1 MSEIFLYPQ
10 LRVERSIQQA
20 GKRAQKHLQWY
31 KNYLDPFLN
40 SFLDEKLAEASKIHP
55 ESTVLVEE
63 IRRFVAA
70 GGKRVRPAFAYAA
83 YISSGGRSLEAILYA
98 SASLE
103 LLHAFALIHDDIID
117 NSNLRR
123 GKPSVHKVFEDFH
136 IKRGLKGDEKNFGL
150 SSAILAGDLAL
161 TFADELLN
169 TAPFP
174 SERIRRA
181 KRYYDLMKQQVICGQ
196 YLDVLVPLKKEVTE
210 KDILTILEYK
220 TAKYTVER
228 PLHIGAALA
237 GAETVDFKIFSSY
250 GVPLGQSFQM
260 QDDIMGTFSTA
271 EKIGKPV
278 DSDIKEGKQTML
290 VVKAYEFAKRS
301 ERKFLDNVLGDDA
314 ASDKDIE
321 GVREIIRNSGALTYC
336 QELSNILIKKAKKS
350 IEKVRFEEE
359 GKKFLLEAADY
370 LLTRS
375 M

>member
-10 LRVERSIQQA
+10 LRVDISIQQA
-20 GKRAQKHLQWY
+20 SKRAQKHLQWY

-63 IRRFVAA
+63 IRRFIAA

-117 NSNLRR
+117 NSDLRR
-123 GKPSVHKVFEDFH
+123 GKPSVHKVFEYFH
-136 IKRGLKGDEKNFGL
+136 KRRGLKGDGKNFGL
-150 SSAILAGDLAL
+150 SSAILAGDLAI

-174 SERIRRA
+174 AERIRRA
-181 KRYYDLMKQQVICGQ
+181 KQYYDLMKKQVIYGQ

-210 KDILTILEYK
+210 KDVLTIIEYK

-237 GAETVDFKIFSSY
+237 GAEEDDFKIFSSY
-250 GVPLGQSFQM
+250 GIPLGQSFQM
-260 QDDIMGTFSTA
+260 QDDIMGTFSNA

-290 VVKAYEFAKRS
+290 VVKAYEFSKKE
-301 ERKFLDNVLGDDA
+301 ERKFLDNVMGNNK

-336 QELSNILIKKAKKS
+336 QELSNILIKRAKKS
-350 IEKVRFEEE
+350 MEKVRFEEE

-375 M
+375 T

>member
-1 MSEIFLYPQ
+1 MSEIFLYPNLQ
-10 LRVERSIQQA
+10 VNIATQQA
-20 GKRAQKHLQWY
+20 SIRAQKHLEWY
-31 KNYLDPFLN
+31 KNFLDPFLN
-40 SFLDEKLAEASKIHP
+40 AYLDEKLAEAGKIHP
-55 ESTVLVEE
+55 EATVLVEE

-83 YISSGGRSLEAILYA
+83 YTASGGRSLEAIIYA

-117 NSNLRR
+117 NSDLRR
-123 GKPSVHKVFEDFH
+123 GKPTVHKVFEDFH
-136 IKRGLKGDEKNFGL
+136 KRRNLKQGSKKFGL
-150 SSAILAGDLAL
+150 SVAILAGDLAL
-161 TFADELLN
+161 SFADELLN

-181 KRYYDLMKQQVICGQ
+181 KQYYDLMKKQVIYGQ

-220 TAKYTVER
+220 TAKYTIER

-237 GAETVDFKIFSSY
+237 GADEDNLTIFSAY
-250 GVPLGQSFQM
+250 GIPLGQAFQI
-260 QDDIMGTFSTA
+260 QDDIMGTFSTKA
-271 EKIGKPV
+271 KIGKPV

-290 VVKAYEFAKRS
+290 IVKAFEFSNKAQKNFLES
-301 ERKFLDNVLGDDA
+301 ILGNANATER
-314 ASDKDIE
+314 DIE
-321 GVREIIRNSGALTYC
+321 EAREIIRNSGSLTYS
-336 QELSNILIKKAKKS
+336 QELSNKLIKRAKRS
-350 IEKVRFEEE
+350 VEKEKFEDE

-375 M
+375 T

>member
-1 MSEIFLYPQ
+1 MREIFLYPN
-10 LRVERSIQQA
+10 LRIDKTTRQSSV
-20 GKRAQKHLQWY
+20 RAQKHLLWY
-31 KNYLDPFLN
+31 KSYLDPFLN
-40 SFLDEKLAEASKIHP
+40 AFLDEKLSEASKIHP
-55 ESTVLVEE
+55 EVTVLVEE

-117 NSNLRR
+117 NSDLRR

-136 IKRGLKGDEKNFGL
+136 HKRGLKGDVKNFGL
-150 SSAILAGDLAL
+150 SSAILAGDLAI

-174 SERIRRA
+174 AERIRRA
-181 KRYYDLMKQQVICGQ
+181 KRYYDLMKKQVLYGQ

-210 KDILTILEYK
+210 KDVLTIIEYK

-228 PLHIGAALA
+228 PLHIGASLS
-237 GAETVDFKIFSSY
+237 GADEDYFKLFSSY
-250 GVPLGQSFQM
+250 GIPLGQSFQM
-260 QDDIMGTFSTA
+260 QDDIMGTFSSA

-290 VVKAYEFAKRS
+290 VVKAYEFSKKA
-301 ERKFLDNVLGDDA
+301 EREFLDTVLGDDK

-321 GVREIIRNSGALTYC
+321 GVRDIIRTSGALTYC
-336 QELSNILIKKAKKS
+336 HELSNALIKKAKKS
-350 IEKVRFEEE
+350 IEKARFEED

-375 M
+375 T

>member
-10 LRVERSIQQA
+10 LRVDISIQQA
-20 GKRAQKHLQWY
+20 SKRAQKHLQWY

-83 YISSGGRSLEAILYA
+83 YISSGGRSLEAILYG

-117 NSNLRR
+117 NSDLRR

-136 IKRGLKGDEKNFGL
+136 KKRGLKGDGKNFGL
-150 SSAILAGDLAL
+150 SSAILAGDLAI

-174 SERIRRA
+174 AERIRRA
-181 KRYYDLMKQQVICGQ
+181 KRYYDLMKKQVIYGQ

-210 KDILTILEYK
+210 KDVLTILEYK

-237 GAETVDFKIFSSY
+237 GAEEDYFKIFSSY
-250 GVPLGQSFQM
+250 GIPLGQSFQM
-260 QDDIMGTFSTA
+260 QDDIMGTFSSA

-290 VVKAYEFAKRS
+290 VVKAYEFSKKE
-301 ERKFLDNVLGDDA
+301 ERKFLDNVMGNNK

-336 QELSNILIKKAKKS
+336 QELSNILIKRAKKS
-350 IEKVRFEEE
+350 IEKARFEEE

-375 M
+375 T